1 MRIQILIN
9 YSENQKMNDKDS
21 ECRSVFHGFKVYGM
35 VIRGSNV
42 YNRIKQKLRLAN
54 QDVVQTILRAACITK
69 VDFRISQDH
78 HP

>member
-9 YSENQKMNDKDS
+9 YSENQKMNDKDT

-42 YNRIKQKLRLAN
+42 YNRIKQKPRLAN
-54 QDVVQTILRAACITK
+54 QDV
-69 VDFRISQDH
+69 
-78 HP
+78 